1 MPEVLSRMG
10 YQPTSVRK
18 GGEEYWYRSP
28 LRKEKTPSF
37 HTSYIRKDDIW
48 VWKDFGDEGSNV
60 LEFVMRH
67 NGTRDVRAALQFLRN
82 LFPGHSYKSMVT
94 RDSNMHE
101 QKPLFKSEEEG
112 RAARDF
118 NAQQNDDTRNL
129 EFIRAVPIQK
139 PVIFQYLEKVRK
151 IPPSVFLPYLEE
163 VHYYNKDKKK
173 GFFAFGMKNNSG
185 GYEARSASDDY
196 IFKSALIKRDLT
208 YVKGRAGDFSTLNLF
223 EGMLDYLSLLV
234 LLDTNVLNGD
244 TIIMHSTSTFKPTA
258 KWITEKNYGVVN
270 TFLDNDK
277 TGRKFTAKFQE
288 AFGERIIN
296 QSGQFKP
303 FDDLNEV
310 LKSGANFG
318 ISKYPEYQPQIP
330 HPETG

>member
-10 YQPTSVRK
+10 YQPTSVKK

-82 LFPGHSYKSMVT
+82 LFPGNSYKSMVT
-94 RDSNMHE
+94 RNSNIH
-101 QKPLFKSEEEG
+101 QQQALFKSQEEG
-112 RAARDF
+112 RATNDF
-118 NAQQNDDTRNL
+118 NTQQHDDTRNL

-139 PVIFQYLEKVRK
+139 PVIFQYLEEVRK
-151 IPPSVFLPYLEE
+151 IPRSVFLSFLEE
-163 VHYYNKDKKK
+163 IHYYNKSKKK

-208 YVKGRAGDFSTLNLF
+208 YIKGRAGDFSKLNLF
-223 EGMLDYLSLLV
+223 EGMLDFLSLLV

-244 TIIMHSTSTFKPTA
+244 TIIMHSTSTFKCTA
-258 KWITEKNYGVVN
+258 KWVAEKNYGVVN

-277 TGRKFTAKFQE
+277 TGRKFTAKLQE
-288 AFGERIIN
+288 AFGELIVN
-296 QSGQFKP
+296 QSGQFEA
-303 FDDLNEV
+303 FEDLNEV
-310 LKSGANFG
+310 LKSGANFR
-318 ISKYPEYQPQIP
+318 IAKFPKYLPPILHIGP
-330 HPETG
+330 G